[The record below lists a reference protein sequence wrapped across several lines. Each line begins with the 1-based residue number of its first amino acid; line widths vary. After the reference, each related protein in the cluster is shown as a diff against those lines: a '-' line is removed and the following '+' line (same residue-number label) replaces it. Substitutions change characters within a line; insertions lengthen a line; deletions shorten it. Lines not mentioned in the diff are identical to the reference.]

1 MGILDDL
8 YGKVRAVND
17 GLTGGSLIREV
28 ITRFESDVLE
38 LQRKQLFEGKAGTGE
53 DLRPYYSEDLQP
65 GGYFRDKEAAKQ
77 YSVWKQGLSY
87 PYSAQRNPDAPN
99 LYINGTFHSELG
111 VRFDADAMAVVP
123 TSAFS
128 QRVMKKYG
136 EGQFGLMWI
145 NWNEI
150 MFVRGGY
157 DGILDEVKKELR

>member
-38 LQRKQLFEGKAGTGE
+38 LQKKQLFEGKAGTGE

-65 GGYFRDKEAAKQ
+65 GGYFRDKEAAKR

-128 QRVMKKYG
+128 SRVMKKYG